1 MEDQSNSRPTTRLN
15 GKSLAQVFTDFFSF
29 SGEIDRAEFARR
41 IKYLPIA
48 ALFSLLWFALPQ
60 MQSFLLLGT
69 VASLSS
75 LIVRRLRNLNYHWA
89 IVFVGLLP
97 VLGWIVLAVI
107 VTLKATATSDDTLSG
122 SRRLLSGGATFVA
135 LALLLTSGSVN
146 ATETSST
153 TSESAPSVEALGDAE
168 QEQLAADQA
177 AEAQAEAQAEAEAE
191 AQAVLDEAEN
201 ARLAEEAARAEDE
214 RKAVEAR
221 NLAPKEPEVDASNQS
236 FEDLIAGLTV
246 QPEITGGYD
255 RDLFKHWIDADGDGC
270 NTREEVLI
278 SESVTPVSVGG
289 SCSLSGGTWVSAFDG
304 VSTTSPS
311 EFDVDHFVPLKE
323 AWDSGAN
330 AWDSTTRQNFANDL
344 GYEMSLIAVSAS
356 SNRSKSDRDPSGWMP
371 SAGGF
376 TCEYVYAWIQVK
388 LRWNLSIDTAEAT
401 ALRNNWSGCS
411 IGSLNFKS

>member
-1 MEDQSNSRPTTRLN
+1 MEQEDETRSRPALN
-15 GKSLAQVFTDFFSF
+15 GERALQVFTDFFSF
-29 SGEIDRAEFARR
+29 TGEIDRAEFARR
-41 IKYLPIA
+41 VKYLPLA
-48 ALFSLLWFALPQ
+48 ALFSVFWFALPQ
-60 MQSFLLLGT
+60 VQSLLLLGT

-75 LIVRRLRNLNYHWA
+75 LIVRRLRNLNCHWA
-89 IVFVGLLP
+89 IVFIGLLP

-107 VTLKATATSDDTLSG
+107 VTLKATETSDDTLSG

-146 ATETSST
+146 ATQTSST
-153 TSESAPSVEALGDAE
+153 TSESAPSVEALGGAE

-177 AEAQAEAQAEAEAE
+177 AEAEAE

-201 ARLAEEAARAEDE
+201 VRLAEEAARAEDE
-214 RKAVEAR
+214 RKAAEAE
-221 NLAPKEPEVDASNQS
+221 NLAPKEPEVEASNQS
-236 FEDLIAGLTV
+236 FEDLIARLTV
-246 QPEITGGYD
+246 QPEVTGGYD
-255 RDLFKHWIDADGDGC
+255 RDLFKHWIDTDGDGC

-304 VSTTSPS
+304 VSTTNPS

-371 SAGGF
+371 SEGGF
-376 TCEYVYAWIQVK
+376 KCEYVYAWIQVK

-411 IGSLNFKS
+411 VGSLEETVLVGIG